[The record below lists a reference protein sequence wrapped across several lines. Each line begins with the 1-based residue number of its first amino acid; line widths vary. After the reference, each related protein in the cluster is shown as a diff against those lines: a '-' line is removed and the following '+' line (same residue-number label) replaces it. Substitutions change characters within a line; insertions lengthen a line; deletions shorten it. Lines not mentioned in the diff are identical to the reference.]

1 VLFSSLIKL
10 NTPSV
15 AGSFVHASFH
25 VQAELA
31 DVRTLE
37 IPALETSHKE
47 AAARLSSEVAWLKR
61 CSFQRPKTLLTCS
74 CVQAELADVRTLEI
88 PALETRHKEAAARL
102 SSEVAKASSTC
113 SCAG

>member
-1 VLFSSLIKL
+1 
-10 NTPSV
+10 
-15 AGSFVHASFH
+15 
-25 VQAELA
+25 
-31 DVRTLE
+31 VRTLE
-37 IPALETSHKE
+37 IPALETRHKE
-47 AAARLSSEVAWLKR
+47 ATARNRLLMLKTA
-61 CSFQRPKTLLTCS
+61 STCS